1 MNSYFFDTY
10 ALHEIAEGK
19 ESYNSYSRN
28 VGIVT
33 TRLNLMELYY
43 SYAIKGET
51 ATAESLFEHL
61 KDYCVEIDDD
71 ILKKA
76 VSMRV
81 ELKKANNKSNLS
93 YVDCIGYV
101 ISQKLKV
108 KFLTGD
114 KEFKE
119 LNNAEFIQ

>member
-1 MNSYFFDTY
+1 
-10 ALHEIAEGK
+10 
-19 ESYNSYSRN
+19 
-28 VGIVT
+28 
-33 TRLNLMELYY
+33 MELYY

-61 KDYCVEIDDD
+61 KDYCVEIDDG